1 MGIDYHFLGIHITYI
16 NGAVLVLV
24 FASLIQIGV
33 TVLFVSNL
41 SKDYDPKGEVERA
54 MRKKAEDEFILLI
67 NDEEHNKA
75 QTPDNFNKTW
85 IFFKSLIKHKQIVLI
100 LVFSG
105 FHIFCVRH

>member
-1 MGIDYHFLGIHITYI
+1 M
-16 NGAVLVLV
+16 LV

>member
-1 MGIDYHFLGIHITYI
+1 M
-16 NGAVLVLV
+16 

-75 QTPDNFNKTW
+75 QTLDFLQITYQTQAN
-85 IFFKSLIKHKQIVLI
+85 SLNLGLFWVPSLLFEA
-100 LVFSG
+100 LVQFIG
-105 FHIFCVRH
+105 